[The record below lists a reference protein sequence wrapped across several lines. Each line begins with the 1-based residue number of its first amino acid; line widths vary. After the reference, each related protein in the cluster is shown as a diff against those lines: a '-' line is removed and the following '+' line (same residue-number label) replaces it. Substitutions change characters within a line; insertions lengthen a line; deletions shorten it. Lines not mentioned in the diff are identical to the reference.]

1 MESRR
6 ERAKETKRMVKP
18 AGEPAVKTP
27 NLVIIGAQ
35 KCATTSLHA
44 LLARHPDIHMSEPVK
59 EPMYF
64 YAFEDARKLLGK
76 YRRTRDV
83 TSRQHLLEAF
93 MSGGFQGERYFG
105 ESTTGY
111 TYDDHA
117 ARCGIAQRMNRESP
131 ECRVLYLV
139 RNPFARIESFFRHLR
154 NWGNDISFQEF
165 QSSPALDVA
174 VRTSSYAYQL
184 APYLASLGRSRICV
198 IGYEDFVG
206 DQSATLARVLSFL
219 DLEPMVTEDDVHLNA
234 GPEEGSVSHPAG
246 FRQDVLERIH
256 PILSRETEEFE
267 SMTGFDAGR
276 WNLDF
281 GHWLAG

>member
-1 MESRR
+1 MPR
-6 ERAKETKRMVKP
+6 P
-18 AGEPAVKTP
+18 AGKFAVTTP

-44 LLARHPDIHMSEPVK
+44 LLACHPDIHMSEPVK

-64 YAFEDARKLLGK
+64 YPFEDARKLLGK
-76 YRRTRDV
+76 YKRTRDV
-83 TSRQHLLEAF
+83 PSRHHLLETF
-93 MSGGFQGERYFG
+93 MSEGYRGERYFG
-105 ESTTGY
+105 DSTTGY

-117 ARCGIAQRMNRESP
+117 ERFGIAQRMSQESP

-139 RNPFARIESFFRHLR
+139 RNPFDRIESFFRHLR
-154 NWGNDISFQEF
+154 NWGRDISFREF

-184 APYLASLGRSRICV
+184 ASYMASLGRHRICV
-198 IGYEDFVG
+198 VGYEDFVG
-206 DQSATLARVLSFL
+206 DQSATLARVLRFL
-219 DLEPMVTEDDVHLNA
+219 DLESMEIKGDVHLNA
-234 GPEEGSVSHPAG
+234 GPQEGSTSHPAG
-246 FRQDVLERIH
+246 FRPDVLERIH
-256 PILSRETEEFE
+256 PILRRESEEFA

-281 GHWLAG
+281 GYWLAE